1 MRKTKKDK
9 ESTVLIGKD
18 QKGTYIPP
26 KGKPSGEGT
35 PKAGLKSVNDLDKL
49 DEHYEIA
56 DKYTEGPDTP
66 AANVKI
72 MHPNRVPNTPDQDD
86 DTNPRNN
93 DRPKNPRK
101 SRP

>member
-1 MRKTKKDK
+1 MRKDNKDSK
-9 ESTVLIGKD
+9 VVIGKNAN
-18 QKGTYIPP
+18 GTYVPP

-35 PKAGLKSVNDLDKL
+35 SKAGLKSVNDLENL

-93 DRPKNPRK
+93 DRPRNPRK
-101 SRP
+101 RRA